1 MWVIV
6 LVKDSIHPKR
16 YDVFIFYLFI
26 TFLVKIQICS
36 FIVNN
41 TDNLKQFLFTIN
53 NIDEYSEN
61 SFEWLVPEKRLFWA
75 IDIEDI
81 GGYHRQVFDFATKY
95 FRENLSDYLWLDSL
109 KWAYSAKEIET
120 LSQLPYSPKWL
131 YEKLV

>member
-1 MWVIV
+1 MLRYSYYIGTYVWFQ
-6 LVKDSIHPKR
+6 DPNSIS
-16 YDVFIFYLFI
+16 
-26 TFLVKIQICS
+26 T
-36 FIVNN
+36 
-41 TDNLKQFLFTIN
+41 QFLTNTFTIN

-95 FRENLSDYLWLDSL
+95 FCENLSDYLWLDSL

-120 LSQLPYSPKWL
+120 LSQLPYNSKWL